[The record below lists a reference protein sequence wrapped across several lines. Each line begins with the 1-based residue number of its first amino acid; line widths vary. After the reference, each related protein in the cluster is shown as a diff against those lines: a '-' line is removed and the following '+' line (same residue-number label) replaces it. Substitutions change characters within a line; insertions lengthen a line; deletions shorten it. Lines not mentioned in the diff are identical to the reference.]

1 MILRAILV
9 AGALLAPPETMAN
22 QCREIT
28 RPTYIETRH
37 PNSAISLNT
46 VKEGEK
52 FIVINCYPEST
63 QVWCY
68 VMDLGRTAF
77 TVRRYLE
84 ADRLEPM
91 HSTIVEFDACL
102 AAD

>member
-1 MILRAILV
+1 MILRAMVIL
-9 AGALLAPPETMAN
+9 GALLGAPETMAN

-28 RPTYIETRH
+28 SSTYIQTRH
-37 PNSAISLNT
+37 PNGAVSMDKVNA
-46 VKEGEK
+46 GEK
-52 FIVINCYPEST
+52 FIVIQCSPENT

-77 TVRRYLE
+77 TVRRFLE
-84 ADRLEPM
+84 ADRLDQV
-91 HSTIVEFDACL
+91 HSTVVAFDACL

>member
-1 MILRAILV
+1 MILRAMVIF
-9 AGALLAPPETMAN
+9 GALLGAPETMAS

-28 RPTYIETRH
+28 SSTYIETRH
-37 PNSAISLNT
+37 PNGAVSMEK

-52 FIVINCYPEST
+52 FIVIQCSPEGA

-68 VMDLGRTAF
+68 VMDLARTAF
-77 TVRRYLE
+77 TVRRFLE
-84 ADRLEPM
+84 TDRLDPM
-91 HSTIVEFDACL
+91 HSTVVAFDACL